1 MSRRGRSGASAD
13 PGLAGTDGTRR
24 GRATRVPA
32 GRTVFI
38 AGVVCL
44 ILGVLVARLVI
55 LMAEARPEFGRAWLP
70 AIATGCAVS
79 VSWAGL
85 WAAAIWRYRD
95 RRWVQWIGYAY
106 AFATVVLMA
115 PFFPRS
121 PGTGFSFT
129 SKLHRGSPP
138 PLVDWLMLRAMAF
151 VATGITITA
160 LAVLLH
166 RPLSRLDSRIAADAS
181 SDVSSVLHVQARL
194 RDVGP
199 DGPGPWR
206 RGELRLAPGSVTW
219 SMSRGRALVDLTGA
233 RLEAA
238 GFPPRTRGG
247 RVRRVLVRAP
257 AGLFELG
264 VQPEVMQEFLML
276 ADHFQPWRAQ
286 DTEPG

>member
-1 MSRRGRSGASAD
+1 
-13 PGLAGTDGTRR
+13 
-24 GRATRVPA
+24 
-32 GRTVFI
+32 
-38 AGVVCL
+38 VCL

-55 LMAEARPEFGRAWLP
+55 LMAAARPEFGRAWLP
-70 AIATGCAVS
+70 AIATGCTVS
-79 VSWAGL
+79 VGWAGL
-85 WAAAIWRYRD
+85 WAAAIWRYRG
-95 RRWVQWIGYAY
+95 RRWVQWIGYAF

-138 PLVDWLMLRAMAF
+138 PPLDWLMLRAMAF
-151 VATGITITA
+151 AATGITISA

-166 RPLSRLDSRIAADAS
+166 RPLSRLDGRIAANVS
-181 SDVSSVLHVQARL
+181 SDASSVLHVRARL

-199 DGPGPWR
+199 DGPGRWR
-206 RGELRLAPGSVTW
+206 GGELRLAPGSVTW

-233 RLEAA
+233 TLVAA
-238 GFPPRTRGG
+238 GFQPRTRG
-247 RVRRVLVRAP
+247 RARKVLVRVP

-264 VQPEVMQEFLML
+264 VQPEVMQEFITL